1 MTMSKR
7 KYFSILLATM
17 FIGVSPLLALAQER
31 MSITLTPP
39 LFRLSLS
46 PGESW
51 PSSVKLV
58 NVNDYDLT
66 VYAITMDFTDKGG
79 KGTPE
84 FFPPSEDPNSPHSLG
99 SWITVPTGPVIVPRG
114 TTKDIPFSVH
124 VPEGAEPGGHYGAIQ
139 VGTVPRE
146 ERGASGVSVGSQV
159 ASLFFIRVAGA
170 VTEAA
175 AIRDFFSTSKYV
187 GSADQNFVLSVENT
201 GNVHIQPQGEI
212 LIKNMWGKVRGSVA
226 INKETNFGNVLPNSS
241 RTFEFLWDGEENLFD
256 IGLYTAEVT
265 VAYGEDARQSLYR
278 KTSFWIIPWKPVVT
292 LLGGL
297 LVLIFL
303 IVWSMKRYIRQA
315 LDLERRRQGLTSAAS
330 LPKNMRVMSAPLGK
344 SVSDFRRIGEKDTYR
359 SGETSLGVG
368 EYLWRYRF
376 IFFVLATF
384 LLLGYG
390 IFIYFSSVLTPTRDF
405 RAELK
410 KPESQTMVV
419 PPITQP

>member
-1 MTMSKR
+1 MKNRR
-7 KYFSILLATM
+7 KHFFILLTSF
-17 FIGVSPLLALAQER
+17 FIVASPFSVLAQER

-66 VYAITMDFTDKGG
+66 VYATTMDFTDKGG

-84 FFPPSEDPNSPHSLG
+84 FFPASEDPNSPHSLG

-124 VPEGAEPGGHYGAIQ
+124 IPEGAEPGGHYGAIQ
-139 VGTVPRE
+139 VGTVPVE
-146 ERGASGVSVGSQV
+146 ERGKSGVSVGSQV

-175 AIRDFFSTSKYV
+175 EIRDFFSTSKYV
-187 GSADQNFVLSVENT
+187 GSADQNFILSVENT

-256 IGLYTAEVT
+256 IGLYTAEVS

-278 KTSFWIIPWKPVVT
+278 KTSFWIIPWKPVSI
-292 LLGGL
+292 LFGGL
-297 LVLIFL
+297 FFLIFV

-330 LPKNMRVMSAPLGK
+330 LPRNMRVMSAPLGK
-344 SVSDFRRIGEKDTYR
+344 SVSDFRRIGEKDAYR
-359 SGETSLGVG
+359 RGETSLGVG

-376 IFFVLATF
+376 IFFVLITF
-384 LLLGYG
+384 LVLGYG
-390 IFIYFSSVLTPTRDF
+390 VFIYFSSVLTPTRDF

-410 KPESQTMVV
+410 KPENQTVV
-419 PPITQP
+419 TLPALQP